1 MRIGIFFAISTPGFR
16 QRAIRARVGALLVAV
31 LLAVVGCSAS
41 DDDPTTSST
50 TAGLDSTAG
59 RERPPSP
66 SEEEL
71 APLRQML
78 YRECNGGDDA
88 ACTELAT
95 LVDEDSEDYTFA
107 VTCGGREDGPVCA
120 PDPAG

>member
-1 MRIGIFFAISTPGFR
+1 M
-16 QRAIRARVGALLVAV
+16 V
-31 LLAVVGCSAS
+31 LVVGCSPS
-41 DDDPTTSST
+41 DDDPSTSST
-50 TAGLDSTAG
+50 APLDSTAG

-78 YRECNGGDDA
+78 YRECDGGDDS

-95 LVDEDSEDYTFA
+95 LVDEESEEYTFA
-107 VTCGGREDGPVCA
+107 VTCGGREEGPMCA